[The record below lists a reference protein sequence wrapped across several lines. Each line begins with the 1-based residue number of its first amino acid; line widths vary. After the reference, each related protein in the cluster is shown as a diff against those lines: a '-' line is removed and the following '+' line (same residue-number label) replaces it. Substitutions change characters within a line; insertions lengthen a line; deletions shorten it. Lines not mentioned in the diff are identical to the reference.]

1 MMCYI
6 MEVLKKLT
14 GTGDTCVPYFQ
25 LYQYCVSRGLVPD
38 EAQFTQDMT
47 LLMAQGYICCEG
59 GMVYPALVHKYEE
72 VTAYHL
78 SRLLTAPGLI
88 LDRRVSTS
96 ATVLSDRET
105 LCNEQLEAIDMAL
118 THRISLILGSAGT
131 GKTTLIR
138 ALIQESSLP
147 ADQILLSA
155 PTGKAAQR
163 LAEKTGRPA
172 VTIHSACRAGFNSD
186 FTTTIE
192 RGDIRLL
199 IVDEAGM
206 VSLELLTGLL
216 LAAGNNC
223 RIVLLGDPDQLG
235 SVTCGNV
242 IADLRELGIPVLHL
256 RQTHRQKDQR
266 TALYHNVTGFASV
279 NDSSMFVYDE
289 SFQFVPAEED
299 AIFSKTMSI
308 AKEHFRNGDDVLLLS
323 PVNTAG
329 ELSVDV
335 LNVCLQQQLHSQ
347 DEQRFHLDEESVLMD
362 GDPVMFRQNNKVLNV
377 YNGDLGVFRFV
388 ADDNGQ
394 TQPQVHL
401 PDGRVIP
408 VTLFNQHQLS
418 LAYAL
423 TVHKVQGSEAATVIL
438 PVSEQHL
445 SMMNRSLLYTAVSR
459 ARKKVI
465 LIGSQDVLDYILG
478 RQPHARRSTLVPR
491 VRALLKK
498 AG

>member
-1 MMCYI
+1 MMNYVF
-6 MEVLKKLT
+6 EALKKLT
-14 GTGDTCVPYFQ
+14 GNGDSCVPYFQ
-25 LYQYCVSRGLVPD
+25 LYQYCVTRGLVPD
-38 EAQFTQDMT
+38 EEQFTQDFN
-47 LLMAQGYICCEG
+47 LLMAQGYICCEE

-72 VTAYHL
+72 GSAQLL
-78 SRLLTAPGLI
+78 SKLITAPGLI
-88 LDRRVSTS
+88 RDRRGSAKVS
-96 ATVLSDRET
+96 VLNNGQA
-105 LCNEQLEAIDMAL
+105 LCDEQVEAVHMAL
-118 THRISLILGSAGT
+118 THRLSLILGSAGT

-308 AKEHFRNGDDVLLLS
+308 AKEHFCNGDDVLLLS

-335 LNVCLQQQLHSQ
+335 LNVCLQQQLHGH

-394 TQPQVHL
+394 TKPQVHL

-408 VTLFNQHQLS
+408 ITIFNQHQLS

-423 TVHKVQGSEAATVIL
+423 TVHKVQGSEADTVIL